1 MAHPKRKKQ
10 AEKLKQ
16 KLAKGGWTK
25 LTISYDQKDDEWS
38 NGENSLLSYDEDA
51 DYHLVI
57 QDDAVISDNLYE
69 NCVGLIQH
77 APYKTII
84 SLYTGTV
91 RPFNREVSTYVE
103 RARKEEASFIKTKR
117 VLWGVALL
125 IPTSDIEKIVQFCKD
140 RKELYDTRIGRYY
153 QHMGKPTLLCNPSI
167 VDHDYTLPSLTGH
180 EVEEPRHARYYEPE
194 LVKWNSKTILSFLI
208 QPMKLG
214 KIERIKNNER
224 KLRRQII

>member
-25 LTISYDQKDDEWS
+25 LTISYDQKNDEWS
-38 NGENSLLSYDEDA
+38 NGENSLLSYDKSS

-57 QDDAVISDNLYE
+57 QDDAIISDNLYK
-69 NCVGLIQH
+69 NCVGLIQC
-77 APYKTII
+77 APYRTII

-103 RARKEEASFIKTKR
+103 RAREKEASFIKTKR

-125 IPTSDIEKIVQFCKD
+125 IPVSDIENIVRFCKG
-140 RKELYDTRIGRYY
+140 RSELYDTRIGRYY

-180 EVEEPRHARYYEPE
+180 EVQEPRRARYYEPE

-208 QPMKLG
+208 
-214 KIERIKNNER
+214 
-224 KLRRQII
+224 